1 MRNLWK
7 DTGLT
12 IVLLPSGVQ
21 GDKLYGVAKLWT
33 ELRMLAPA
41 IWVRHELLQSDETR
55 PPQQQALVLGTD
67 QQGQV
72 TEVAV
77 DLFEQLARQPLNRV
91 RLLVVRNALPNVE
104 FDRKQDNLVDLL
116 SDYLDWSMPAAI
128 TVNESSEKVVD
139 FVKLNLITSP
149 TEHRESSAENYKKS
163 RFNAHFIAAAED
175 RATPASGDAF
185 IRYSETSEKFAG
197 FTMLHVGSLGGLWVG
212 LPQGTY
218 ELVKPGV
225 WLGDKAFVS
234 RVFLSSILTDG
245 LARRASSRVLER
257 AGNPESGFVDLNSDV
272 PIEGTIPIPE
282 TEVDAW
288 IDWMI
293 GQVFAFDNQVLTYQ
307 PAPGAGTVDQ
317 RKITIGRQLYEFT
330 KFAWDK
336 LTRVPY
342 FAVRWIY
349 KGFVHI
355 VNAVFQGGNK
365 GASIIP
371 VPEERMDKRDQ
382 TVLEKLASVTETK
395 AKADA
400 ALVSPVTPSHIK
412 SSPELWSKV
421 RKLIFGMLDGSNL
434 SQFGVEKSENGWPV
448 IYRVASLFN
457 DPSKRTP
464 VLDPETLDVE
474 QPIELSWEELAK
486 YPVLQK
492 SFADRRST
500 IDGENQTSLA
510 KLVKLN
516 ESLDS
521 KKVRIDALKS
531 RLEELEPNNTSASE
545 TVGDEKTEG
554 NESKNE
560 AVTA

>member
-7 DTGLT
+7 DSGLT

-41 IWVRHELLQSDETR
+41 IWIRHELLKSETTR
-55 PPQQQALVLGTD
+55 PPQQQALVLGTN

-72 TEVAV
+72 TEVEV

-91 RLLVVRNALPNVE
+91 RLLVVRNALPTVE
-104 FDRKQDNLVDLL
+104 FDQKQDKLVDLL

-149 TEHRESSAENYKKS
+149 TEHREAVTDNYKKS

-218 ELVKPGV
+218 EMVKPGV

-272 PIEGTIPIPE
+272 PIEGTIPIPD
-282 TEVDAW
+282 TEIDAW

-293 GQVFAFDNQVLTYQ
+293 SQVFMFDNQVLTYQ
-307 PAPGAGTVDQ
+307 PASDPGDVNQ

-330 KFAWDK
+330 KFSWDK

-342 FAVRWIY
+342 FGILWIY
-349 KGFVHI
+349 KGFVNI
-355 VNAVFQGGNK
+355 VNAVFQGGNR

-382 TVLEKLASVTETK
+382 IVLAKLASVTETK

-400 ALVSPVTPSHIK
+400 ALVSPVTPSHVK
-412 SSPELWSKV
+412 SSPELWSRV
-421 RKLIFGMLDGSNL
+421 RKLIFGMLDGSNQ
-434 SQFGVEKSENGWPV
+434 SQFGIERSENGWPV

-464 VLDPETLDVE
+464 VLNPETLDVE
-474 QPIELSWEELAK
+474 EPIELSWEELSK
-486 YPVLQK
+486 YPDLQK
-492 SFADRRST
+492 SFSEKRSS
-500 IDGENQTSLA
+500 IDVENQTSLA
-510 KLVKLN
+510 KLVTLNDNLQARKLR
-516 ESLDS
+516 L
-521 KKVRIDALKS
+521 DALKAHLDEIQPKEQS
-531 RLEELEPNNTSASE
+531 DEDDEPQAKEEEVSA
-545 TVGDEKTEG
+545 
-554 NESKNE
+554 
-560 AVTA
+560 

>member
-7 DTGLT
+7 DSGLT

-41 IWVRHELLQSDETR
+41 IWVRHELLKSETVR
-55 PPQQQALVLGTD
+55 PPQQQALVLGTN
-67 QQGQV
+67 QQGEV
-72 TEVAV
+72 TEVEV

-91 RLLVVRNALPNVE
+91 RLLVVRTALPDLE
-104 FDRKQDNLVDLL
+104 FDQKQDQLVDLL
-116 SDYLDWSMPAAI
+116 SEYLDWSMPAAV

-149 TEHRESSAENYKKS
+149 TEHRVPTSEKYKQP

-197 FTMLHVGSLGGLWVG
+197 FTMLHVGSLGGLWIG

-218 ELVKPGV
+218 EMVKPGV

-245 LARRASSRVLER
+245 LARRASSRVLDR
-257 AGNPESGFVDLNSDV
+257 AENPDSGFVDLTSDV
-272 PIEGTIPIPE
+272 PIEGTIPIPASDI
-282 TEVDAW
+282 DAW
-288 IDWMI
+288 VDWMT
-293 GQVFAFDNQVLTYQ
+293 GEVFKFDNSILTYQ
-307 PAPGAGTVDQ
+307 PAAAIAAVDQ
-317 RKITIGRQLYEFT
+317 RKITIGRQLSEFI
-330 KFAWDK
+330 KFSWDK

-349 KGFVHI
+349 KGFVNV
-355 VNAVFQGGNK
+355 VNSVFQGGNR

-382 TVLEKLASVTETK
+382 VVLDKLSSVTETK

-400 ALVSPVTPSHIK
+400 ALVSPVTPSHVK
-412 SSPELWSKV
+412 STPELWSRM

-434 SQFGVEKSENGWPV
+434 DQFGVQKTENGWPV
-448 IYRVASLFN
+448 IYRVASVFN
-457 DPSKRTP
+457 DPSKKTQILNP
-464 VLDPETLDVE
+464 ELLDAE
-474 QPIELSWEELAK
+474 QPLELTWEELSQ
-486 YPVLQK
+486 YPDLLK
-492 SFADRRST
+492 SFSEKRSS
-500 IDGENQTSLA
+500 IDGESQKELA

-516 ESLDS
+516 EELNLKSARL
-521 KKVRIDALKS
+521 DALKAH
-531 RLEELEPNNTSASE
+531 LEEIQPPKSSE
-545 TVGDEKTEG
+545 TDPSETEDEKSE
-554 NESKNE
+554 EVS
-560 AVTA
+560 A

>member
-7 DTGLT
+7 DSGLT

-41 IWVRHELLQSDETR
+41 IWVRHELLKSETVR
-55 PPQQQALVLGTD
+55 PPQQQALVLGTN
-67 QQGQV
+67 QQGEV
-72 TEVAV
+72 TEVEV

-91 RLLVVRNALPNVE
+91 RLLVVRTALPDLE
-104 FDRKQDNLVDLL
+104 FDQKQDQLVDLL
-116 SDYLDWSMPAAI
+116 SEYLDWSMPAAV

-149 TEHRESSAENYKKS
+149 TEHRVPTSEKYKQP

-197 FTMLHVGSLGGLWVG
+197 FTMLHVGSLGGLWIG

-218 ELVKPGV
+218 EMVKPGV

-245 LARRASSRVLER
+245 LARRASSRVLDR
-257 AGNPESGFVDLNSDV
+257 AGNPDSGFVDLTSDV
-272 PIEGTIPIPE
+272 PIEGTIPIPASDI
-282 TEVDAW
+282 DAW
-288 IDWMI
+288 VDWMTSE
-293 GQVFAFDNQVLTYQ
+293 VFKFDNNILTYQ
-307 PAPGAGTVDQ
+307 PAASVAAVDQ
-317 RKITIGRQLYEFT
+317 RKITIGRQLFEFT
-330 KFAWDK
+330 RFSWDK

-349 KGFVHI
+349 KGFVNI
-355 VNAVFQGGNK
+355 VNSVFQGGNR

-382 TVLEKLASVTETK
+382 VVLDKLASVTETK

-400 ALVSPVTPSHIK
+400 ALVSPVTPSHVK
-412 SSPELWSKV
+412 STPELWSRM

-434 SQFGVEKSENGWPV
+434 DQFGVQKTENGWPV
-448 IYRVASLFN
+448 IYRVASVFN
-457 DPSKRTP
+457 DPSKKTQILNP
-464 VLDPETLDVE
+464 ELLDAEKPL
-474 QPIELSWEELAK
+474 ELTWEELSQ
-486 YPVLQK
+486 YPDLLK
-492 SFADRRST
+492 SFSEKRSS
-500 IDGENQTSLA
+500 IDGESQKELA

-516 ESLDS
+516 EELNLKSARL
-521 KKVRIDALKS
+521 DALKAH
-531 RLEELEPNNTSASE
+531 LEEIQPPKSSE
-545 TVGDEKTEG
+545 TDPSETEDEKSE
-554 NESKNE
+554 EVS
-560 AVTA
+560 A

>member
-7 DTGLT
+7 DSGLT

-41 IWVRHELLQSDETR
+41 IWVRHELLKSETVR
-55 PPQQQALVLGTD
+55 PPQQQALVLGTN
-67 QQGQV
+67 QQGEV
-72 TEVAV
+72 TEVEV

-91 RLLVVRNALPNVE
+91 RLLVVRTALPDLE
-104 FDRKQDNLVDLL
+104 FDQKQDQLVDLL
-116 SDYLDWSMPAAI
+116 SEYLDWSMPAAV

-149 TEHRESSAENYKKS
+149 TEHSVPTSEKYKQP

-197 FTMLHVGSLGGLWVG
+197 FTMLHVGSLGGLWIG

-218 ELVKPGV
+218 EMVKPGV

-245 LARRASSRVLER
+245 LARRASSRVLDR
-257 AGNPESGFVDLNSDV
+257 AGNPDSGFVDLTSDV
-272 PIEGTIPIPE
+272 PIEGTFPIPASDI
-282 TEVDAW
+282 DAW
-288 IDWMI
+288 VDWMTSE
-293 GQVFAFDNQVLTYQ
+293 VFKFDNNILTYQ
-307 PAPGAGTVDQ
+307 PAASIAAVDQ
-317 RKITIGRQLYEFT
+317 RKITIGRQLFEFT
-330 KFAWDK
+330 RFSWDK

-349 KGFVHI
+349 KGFVNI
-355 VNAVFQGGNK
+355 VNSVFQGGNR

-382 TVLEKLASVTETK
+382 VVLAKLASVTETK

-400 ALVSPVTPSHIK
+400 ALVSPVTPSHVK
-412 SSPELWSKV
+412 STPELWSRM

-434 SQFGVEKSENGWPV
+434 DQFGVQKTENGWPV
-448 IYRVASLFN
+448 IYRVASVFN
-457 DPSKRTP
+457 DPSKKTQILNP
-464 VLDPETLDVE
+464 ELLDAEKPL
-474 QPIELSWEELAK
+474 ELTWEELSQ
-486 YPVLQK
+486 YPDLLK
-492 SFADRRST
+492 SFSERRSS
-500 IDGENQTSLA
+500 IDGESQKELA

-516 ESLDS
+516 EELNLKSARL
-521 KKVRIDALKS
+521 DALKVH
-531 RLEELEPNNTSASE
+531 LEEIQPPKSSE
-545 TVGDEKTEG
+545 TDPSETEDEKSE
-554 NESKNE
+554 EVS
-560 AVTA
+560 V

>member
-7 DTGLT
+7 DSGLT

-41 IWVRHELLQSDETR
+41 IWVRHELLKSETVR
-55 PPQQQALVLGTD
+55 PPQQQALVLGTN
-67 QQGQV
+67 QQGDV
-72 TEVAV
+72 TEVEV

-91 RLLVVRNALPNVE
+91 RLLVVRTALPDLE
-104 FDRKQDNLVDLL
+104 FDQKQDQLVDLL
-116 SDYLDWSMPAAI
+116 SDYLDWSMPAAV

-139 FVKLNLITSP
+139 FVKINLITSP
-149 TEHRESSAENYKKS
+149 TEHRVPTSENYKKA
-163 RFNAHFIAAAED
+163 RFNAHFIAASED

-197 FTMLHVGSLGGLWVG
+197 FTMLHVGSLGGLWIG

-218 ELVKPGV
+218 EMVKPGV

-245 LARRASSRVLER
+245 LARRASSRVLDR
-257 AGNPESGFVDLNSDV
+257 AGNPDSGFVDLTSDV
-272 PIEGTIPIPE
+272 PIAGTIPVPASDI
-282 TEVDAW
+282 DAW
-288 IDWMI
+288 VDWMT
-293 GQVFAFDNQVLTYQ
+293 GEVFKFDNSILTYQ
-307 PAPGAGTVDQ
+307 PAAAIAAVDQ
-317 RKITIGRQLYEFT
+317 RKITIGRQLSEFI
-330 KFAWDK
+330 KFSWDK

-349 KGFVHI
+349 KGFVNI
-355 VNAVFQGGNK
+355 VNSVFQGGNR

-382 TVLEKLASVTETK
+382 VVLAKLASVTETK

-400 ALVSPVTPSHIK
+400 ALVSPVTPSRVK
-412 SSPELWSKV
+412 STPELWSRM

-434 SQFGVEKSENGWPV
+434 DQFGVQKTENGWPV
-448 IYRVASLFN
+448 IYRVASVFN
-457 DPSKRTP
+457 DPSKKTQILNP
-464 VLDPETLDVE
+464 ELLDAEKPL
-474 QPIELSWEELAK
+474 ELTWEELSQ
-486 YPVLQK
+486 YPDLLK
-492 SFADRRST
+492 SFSEKRSS
-500 IDGENQTSLA
+500 IDGESQKELA

-516 ESLDS
+516 EELNLKSARL
-521 KKVRIDALKS
+521 DALKAH
-531 RLEELEPNNTSASE
+531 LEEIQPPKSSE
-545 TVGDEKTEG
+545 TDPSETEDEKSE
-554 NESKNE
+554 EVS
-560 AVTA
+560 A

>member
-7 DTGLT
+7 DSGLT
-12 IVLLPSGVQ
+12 IVLLPSGIQ

-33 ELRMLAPA
+33 ELRMLTPA
-41 IWVRHELLQSDETR
+41 IWVRHELLQSETTR

-72 TEVAV
+72 TEIQV

-104 FDRKQDNLVDLL
+104 FDKKQDQLVDLL

-149 TEHRESSAENYKKS
+149 TEHREAVAENYKKS
-163 RFNAHFIAAAED
+163 RFNAHFVAAAED

-185 IRYSETSEKFAG
+185 IRHSETSEKFAG
-197 FTMLHVGSLGGLWVG
+197 FTMLHIGSLGGLWVG

-218 ELVKPGV
+218 EMVKPGA

-257 AGNPESGFVDLNSDV
+257 AGNPDSGFVDLNSEI

-282 TEVDAW
+282 SEVDAW

-293 GQVFAFDNQVLTYQ
+293 GQVFAFDNQVLSYQ
-307 PAPGAGTVDQ
+307 PASAAGDVDQ
-317 RKITIGRQLYEFT
+317 RKITIGRQLSEFV
-330 KFAWDK
+330 KFSWDK

-349 KGFVHI
+349 KGFVQI
-355 VNAVFQGGNK
+355 VNSVFQGGNK

-382 TVLEKLASVTETK
+382 VVLEKLASVTETK

-400 ALVSPVTPSHIK
+400 AIVSPVTPSHVK
-412 SSPELWSKV
+412 SSPELWARV

-434 SQFGVEKSENGWPV
+434 DQFGVPRSDNGWPV
-448 IYRVASLFN
+448 IYRVAALFN

-464 VLDPETLDVE
+464 ILNPETLDAEV
-474 QPIELSWEELAK
+474 PIELSWEELSK
-486 YPVLQK
+486 YPDLQK
-492 SFADRRST
+492 AFSDKRSSV
-500 IDGENQTSLA
+500 DGENQLSLGQ
-510 KLVKLN
+510 LVTMN
-516 ESLDS
+516 VTLDS
-521 KKVRIDALKS
+521 KKLRLEALKAQ
-531 RLEELEPNNTSASE
+531 LELIQPSEEIVNDDDKSADIEPSSPKPE
-545 TVGDEKTEG
+545 GVTV
-554 NESKNE
+554 
-560 AVTA
+560 